1 MHIVEPEIFKFM
13 HEGIYSMIDL
23 YLKLAKDHDIYTLKH
38 DEGYWIDMGTPESLN
53 YVRKFLL
60 MM

>member
-1 MHIVEPEIFKFM
+1 MHIVEPEIFNYM

-23 YLKLAKDHDIYTLKH
+23 YLKLALIIISILLKH
-38 DEGYWIDMGTPESLN
+38 DEGYWIDVGTPESLE

-60 MM
+60 LK